1 LTGRTGRRAVVLLAA
16 VATAPP
22 LGSGALPAASAPSLR
37 FAEVSEAWGID
48 FRHRHGGTGE
58 FFMVETM
65 GSGVAVF
72 DYDGDGDPDVLF
84 VDGGVLPGYQGD
96 PPRTRLFRNDS
107 VAGAPRFVDVT
118 ERAGI
123 VVSGWGMG
131 AVAADV
137 DGDGH
142 LDLYVTTFG
151 QRNQLFRNRGDGTF
165 EDVSTRSGVD
175 ESLWSAS
182 AAFGDLDGDGDLDL
196 YVANYVDFDLDHNI
210 VCGVRERGLRSY
222 CHPNVYQP
230 LPHRVYYNRGDG
242 TFEDGSARAGIA
254 DLRGNGLGVV
264 MSDLDRDGHLDI
276 YVAND
281 MTPNFQ
287 LQNRGDGTFDEVALL
302 QGTAL
307 SHRGEPEAGMGV
319 DAGDLD
325 GDGWF
330 DLLSTHLDQQTNA
343 VYGNVG
349 GGVFVDRRFASG
361 LAEPSMPMV
370 GFGVVFADLDH
381 DGDTDVVVANG
392 HIIHNVELYDRGT
405 TFRQRN
411 QVFANEGD
419 GTFRE
424 VPDAGLDVVESSRGL
439 AAGDLDLDGAL
450 DLVVNNSNAR
460 CEVYRNVGARGGFL
474 EVSLRDQRTA
484 NRDGIGARIELWRGA
499 QVAVRELRT
508 GSSYLSQSSLPAHFG
523 LGSDIRVAR
532 LSVRWPDGER
542 LELRNQPANRRLL
555 LVRPPAA
562 EAP

>member
-1 LTGRTGRRAVVLLAA
+1 MTGRTGRAVVLLAA

-22 LGSGALPAASAPSLR
+22 LVSGVLHAASAPSLR
-37 FAEVSEAWGID
+37 FTEVSEAWGID

-65 GSGVAVF
+65 GSGVAIF

-182 AAFGDLDGDGDLDL
+182 AAFGDLDGDG
-196 YVANYVDFDLDHNI
+196 
-210 VCGVRERGLRSY
+210 
-222 CHPNVYQP
+222 
-230 LPHRVYYNRGDG
+230 
-242 TFEDGSARAGIA
+242 
-254 DLRGNGLGVV
+254 
-264 MSDLDRDGHLDI
+264 
-276 YVAND
+276 
-281 MTPNFQ
+281 
-287 LQNRGDGTFDEVALL
+287 
-302 QGTAL
+302 
-307 SHRGEPEAGMGV
+307 
-319 DAGDLD
+319 
-325 GDGWF
+325 WF

-349 GGVFVDRRFASG
+349 GGVFVDRRFASR
-361 LAEPSMPMV
+361 LAEPSVPMV

-381 DGDTDVVVANG
+381 DGDIDVVVANR

-411 QVFANEGD
+411 QAFANEGD

-424 VPDAGLDVVESSRGL
+424 VLDAGLDVVESSRGL

-460 CEVYRNVGARGGFL
+460 CEVYRNIGAAGGVL
-474 EVSLRDQRTA
+474 SIALRKQRTA
-484 NRDGIGARIELWRGA
+484 NRDAIGARIELWRGER
-499 QVAVRELRT
+499 VAVRELRA
-508 GSSYLSQSSLPAHFG
+508 GSSYLSQNALPAHFG
-523 LGSDIRVAR
+523 LGRDARVSR
-532 LSVRWPDGER
+532 LVVRWPDGER
-542 LELRNQPANRRLL
+542 IVLRDLPASQRLL
-555 LVRPPAA
+555 LVRVPATA
-562 EAP
+562 TEAP